1 MNIYVHLRTIQLRT
15 CRPQTV
21 IPYLLQ
27 RLRMILVV
35 LAPDAGG
42 FWSMSIQSSMSHT
55 HFFHATRFRFFLPRP
70 LYMKQQ
76 EGDKVGDKREPSGKT
91 QKTMVEH
98 ELSWDNKKTQS
109 E

>member
-1 MNIYVHLRTIQLRT
+1 
-15 CRPQTV
+15 
-21 IPYLLQ
+21 
-27 RLRMILVV
+27 
-35 LAPDAGG
+35 
-42 FWSMSIQSSMSHT
+42 
-55 HFFHATRFRFFLPRP
+55 
-70 LYMKQQ
+70 MKQQ